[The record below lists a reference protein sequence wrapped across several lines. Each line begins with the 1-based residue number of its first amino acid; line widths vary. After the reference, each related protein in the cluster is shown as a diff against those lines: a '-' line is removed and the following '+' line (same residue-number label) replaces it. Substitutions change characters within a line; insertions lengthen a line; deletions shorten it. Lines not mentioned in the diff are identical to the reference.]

1 MNQIIGRLKVL
12 ESEIAFILTIFY
24 CFDNKNESFW
34 LRNLTFEWQM
44 MQYGLNIGKLFKV
57 NFLKI
62 FSDVLSKHDSFT
74 TSSCKLL
81 NSI

>member
-34 LRNLTFEWQM
+34 LRNLTFE
-44 MQYGLNIGKLFKV
+44 
-57 NFLKI
+57 
-62 FSDVLSKHDSFT
+62 
-74 TSSCKLL
+74 
-81 NSI
+81 